1 MHTTHP
7 TSLSPGSGNP
17 YQPRGILRQ
26 SSQPPNRSASASLPP
41 SQSPPS
47 DDISHHKRFSLSD
60 TDERLPRRL
69 PNHPHA
75 QLYNPANRVVSLPTQ
90 IDMERDRSAIACG
103 KVPSPLAPSFPYLPA
118 PALLPSPNDAI
129 AQPEKPPTIV
139 PRRVMR
145 KLRTLLKH
153 VDAKP
158 EHHLDYEEVKAMCK
172 QDMRERKIR
181 EVYRAGMTE
190 GEVPLTHKN
199 KDVGEYRCL
208 NSLLL

>member
-7 TSLSPGSGNP
+7 TSLSASSGYP
-17 YQPRGILRQ
+17 FQPRGILRQ
-26 SSQPPNRSASASLPP
+26 PSQTPNRSASAYLPP
-41 SQSPPS
+41 SHSPPP

-60 TDERLPRRL
+60 ADDRLPRRL

-75 QLYNPANRVVSLPTQ
+75 QLYNPTNRFVSLPTQ

-103 KVPSPLAPSFPYLPA
+103 KVPSPLAPSFPSLPA
-118 PALLPSPNDAI
+118 PALLPSHNDTI

-153 VDAKP
+153 LDAKP

-172 QDMRERKIR
+172 QDVRERKIR
-181 EVYRAGMTE
+181 DAYRAEMTE
-190 GEVPLTHKN
+190 GEVQLTHKN

-208 NSLLL
+208 ASVLL